1 MIHHPI
7 HPFDSS
13 HLVHPIWFIHPLW
26 LACREEAIQYLR
38 LLKLKPFRKE
48 MTGRFLG
55 SWSER

>member
-13 HLVHPIWFIHPLW
+13 HLIHPS
-26 LACREEAIQYLR
+26 APGMPAEKQYHMQYLG

-48 MTGRFLG
+48 MTGSFLG

>member
-1 MIHHPI
+1 MIHHPFI
-7 HPFDSS
+7 HSI
-13 HLVHPIWFIHPLW
+13 HPIWFIHPLW